1 MQVLF
6 LCPNGVAVQLW
17 DKQEGETS
25 KAFTAFTNYIQ
36 LGDRS
41 QAKLAEKLGKSS
53 GYTRQLETWSSTYNW
68 VQRAEAYDAHI
79 NTKAREKAD
88 ADVIERR
95 AKLQKREWEASE
107 KLIDRA
113 LEILKLPLTQRTVTD
128 TKKNEQGEDVA
139 VFYTIEPV
147 NFTGRDAARLMD
159 SGSKLGRLSTGMTT
173 DTQRRE
179 LTGKDG
185 EPLPGAG
192 AFLDLSALD
201 DTELEHFHTLYAK
214 ATRAQHR
221 AGEVGPEVS

>member
-1 MQVLF
+1 M
-6 LCPNGVAVQLW
+6 QLW

-36 LGDRS
+36 LGNRS

-53 GYTRQLETWSSTYNW
+53 GYIRQLETWSSAYNW

-79 NTKAREKAD
+79 DTQAREKSEK
-88 ADVIERR
+88 DVIERR
-95 AKLQKREWEASE
+95 AKLQEREWKASE
-107 KLIDRA
+107 GLIDRA
-113 LEILKLPLTQRTVTD
+113 MEILKLPLTQRTVTD

-185 EPLPGAG
+185 EPLPGGG
-192 AFLDLSALD
+192 ALLDLSALD
-201 DTELEHFHTLYAK
+201 DDELEQFHTLYAK
-214 ATRAQHR
+214 AIRAQLGQG
-221 AGEVGPEVS
+221 AAEPEGKPS